1 MTNFAILADSCSDL
15 TAPLRERFGVDGYV
29 PGALVY
35 PDGSNHYADLDWKNM
50 TPAQFFGTMKDK
62 KGGLFTSA
70 QIGLQDVA
78 DRFEPLLQQG
88 RDILFV
94 AVSSGLSGTYNSTC
108 LVANEL
114 MEKYPERHIRCVDTL
129 RYCGAEGMLVIA
141 ATRLRAAGK
150 TLDETADWLEENR
163 LRVHQ
168 MGVLEDLFFCKRMGR
183 VSGAAAVM
191 GTLVGIRP
199 LADINEK
206 GLSDVIGKT
215 RGLAPALKA
224 TIDYMAR
231 TVERPEEQIMLLSH
245 SDRPER
251 AEELRALVE
260 ERFHP
265 KELHVVPVCQSCG
278 ASIGPGLYAI
288 FYFGRPIS
296 SGLTEESATEAE
308 ELLALPRDLGSGLTL
323 QAVLP
328 FSGPNVDADGAE
340 SDQLATIIVQNNGG
354 MAVGAADITL
364 TCEDGAE
371 LRFRVT
377 DLPVGGSCYAFE
389 LNSAQYTGENRVCAA
404 SAEVEPDGS
413 LSVDYR
419 VSVMV
424 QDGGLVLVNMTEDT
438 LHNVTVRYRTDT
450 GGTYFG
456 GLSYTATVEELAP
469 GASQTVLAAEC
480 YMGLPSV
487 IAVSA
492 DES

>member
-1 MTNFAILADSCSDL
+1 MKHLLRAMGAAMLAALLLSACS
-15 TAPLRERFGVDGYV
+15 TPQEQTEPSAPQ
-29 PGALVY
+29 
-35 PDGSNHYADLDWKNM
+35 
-50 TPAQFFGTMKDK
+50 TPQATQ
-62 KGGLFTSA
+62 
-70 QIGLQDVA
+70 
-78 DRFEPLLQQG
+78 
-88 RDILFV
+88 
-94 AVSSGLSGTYNSTC
+94 
-108 LVANEL
+108 
-114 MEKYPERHIRCVDTL
+114 
-129 RYCGAEGMLVIA
+129 A
-141 ATRLRAAGK
+141 AT
-150 TLDETADWLEENR
+150 
-163 LRVHQ
+163 
-168 MGVLEDLFFCKRMGR
+168 
-183 VSGAAAVM
+183 GA
-191 GTLVGIRP
+191 
-199 LADINEK
+199 
-206 GLSDVIGKT
+206 
-215 RGLAPALKA
+215 
-224 TIDYMAR
+224 
-231 TVERPEEQIMLLSH
+231 
-245 SDRPER
+245 
-251 AEELRALVE
+251 
-260 ERFHP
+260 
-265 KELHVVPVCQSCG
+265 
-278 ASIGPGLYAI
+278 
-288 FYFGRPIS
+288 
-296 SGLTEESATEAE
+296 TEESATEAE

-340 SDQLATIIVQNNGG
+340 SDQLATIIVQNDGG

>member
-1 MTNFAILADSCSDL
+1 MKHLLRAMGAAMLAALLLSACS
-15 TAPLRERFGVDGYV
+15 TPQEQTEPSAPQ
-29 PGALVY
+29 ATQ
-35 PDGSNHYADLDWKNM
+35 A
-50 TPAQFFGTMKDK
+50 TQ
-62 KGGLFTSA
+62 
-70 QIGLQDVA
+70 
-78 DRFEPLLQQG
+78 
-88 RDILFV
+88 
-94 AVSSGLSGTYNSTC
+94 
-108 LVANEL
+108 
-114 MEKYPERHIRCVDTL
+114 
-129 RYCGAEGMLVIA
+129 A
-141 ATRLRAAGK
+141 AT
-150 TLDETADWLEENR
+150 
-163 LRVHQ
+163 
-168 MGVLEDLFFCKRMGR
+168 
-183 VSGAAAVM
+183 GA
-191 GTLVGIRP
+191 
-199 LADINEK
+199 
-206 GLSDVIGKT
+206 
-215 RGLAPALKA
+215 
-224 TIDYMAR
+224 
-231 TVERPEEQIMLLSH
+231 
-245 SDRPER
+245 
-251 AEELRALVE
+251 
-260 ERFHP
+260 
-265 KELHVVPVCQSCG
+265 
-278 ASIGPGLYAI
+278 
-288 FYFGRPIS
+288 
-296 SGLTEESATEAE
+296 TEESATEAE

-371 LRFRVT
+371 LHFRVT

-419 VSVMV
+419 VTVMV

-438 LHNVTVRYRTDT
+438 LRNVTVRYRTDT

>member
-1 MTNFAILADSCSDL
+1 MKHLLRAMGAAMLAALLLSACS
-15 TAPLRERFGVDGYV
+15 TPQEQTEPSAPQTTQ
-29 PGALVY
+29 A
-35 PDGSNHYADLDWKNM
+35 
-50 TPAQFFGTMKDK
+50 TQ
-62 KGGLFTSA
+62 
-70 QIGLQDVA
+70 
-78 DRFEPLLQQG
+78 
-88 RDILFV
+88 
-94 AVSSGLSGTYNSTC
+94 
-108 LVANEL
+108 
-114 MEKYPERHIRCVDTL
+114 
-129 RYCGAEGMLVIA
+129 A
-141 ATRLRAAGK
+141 AT
-150 TLDETADWLEENR
+150 
-163 LRVHQ
+163 
-168 MGVLEDLFFCKRMGR
+168 
-183 VSGAAAVM
+183 GA
-191 GTLVGIRP
+191 
-199 LADINEK
+199 
-206 GLSDVIGKT
+206 
-215 RGLAPALKA
+215 
-224 TIDYMAR
+224 
-231 TVERPEEQIMLLSH
+231 
-245 SDRPER
+245 
-251 AEELRALVE
+251 
-260 ERFHP
+260 
-265 KELHVVPVCQSCG
+265 
-278 ASIGPGLYAI
+278 
-288 FYFGRPIS
+288 
-296 SGLTEESATEAE
+296 TEESATEAE

-340 SDQLATIIVQNNGG
+340 SDQLATIIVQNDGG

-389 LNSAQYTGENRVCAA
+389 LNSAQYTGR
-404 SAEVEPDGS
+404 EPRLRGLGGGRARDGS